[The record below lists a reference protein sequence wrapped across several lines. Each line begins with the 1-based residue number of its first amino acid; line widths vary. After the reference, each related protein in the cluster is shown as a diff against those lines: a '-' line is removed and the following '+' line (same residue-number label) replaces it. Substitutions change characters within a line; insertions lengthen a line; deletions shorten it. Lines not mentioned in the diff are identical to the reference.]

1 MTVGIDI
8 GTTSVKAIAADAS
21 GSILART
28 RIPHELTTNPPGTF
42 EHEPAQAW
50 RTDIVEALAA
60 VSSGLEVAGVCVAA
74 MVPSLTAVDAS
85 GTAIAPGL
93 LYGDRRG
100 RHERGDPQLPGDGG
114 ELLAFLAWLA
124 DHSPDAT
131 GYWPAQ
137 ALANHA
143 LCGEGVIDTY
153 TAMTAYP
160 LFDLTAWDA
169 SLAASA
175 GANVQ
180 QLPRVVAQTDPAGT
194 VSAGLPAAGALLAPG
209 TVDGYAEQIVSGANE
224 PGDVLVICGTTLIT
238 WAVTE
243 HWGTAPGTWTIP
255 HHFSKHC
262 LVGGPS
268 NAGGLFQDH
277 VTRLVGALDTAG
289 DAAATLGAEQ
299 VPVWLPYVRGE
310 RTPLHRHDLRAQ
322 LHDVGLDHG
331 PASIL
336 RAAREA
342 AAFVVRHHVELAET
356 VGFEPR
362 RIVATG
368 GGTRSA
374 GLMQALADGTGLP
387 VDVSE
392 SPEGA
397 ARGAAYLARCAAGL
411 ADDVT
416 RADAWARIGHR
427 VEPRPGWVEACHGRY
442 ARFRALTA
450 AALEATPPAHAPG
463 QGGQDLTI

>member
-8 GTTSVKAIAADAS
+8 GTTSVKAVATDAA
-21 GSILART
+21 GSIIARA
-28 RIPHELTTNPPGTF
+28 RIPHLLRTSPPGTF
-42 EHEPAQAW
+42 EHEPGRAW
-50 RTDIVEALAA
+50 RTDVVEALAA
-60 VSSGLEVAGVCVAA
+60 VAGGLDVAGICVAA
-74 MVPSLTAVDAS
+74 MVPSLTAVDSS
-85 GTAIAPGL
+85 GSALAPGL

-100 RHERGDPQLPGDGG
+100 RHARGDPQLPGDGG

-124 DHSPDAT
+124 DQFPDAA

-137 ALANHA
+137 AVANHA

-160 LFDLTAWDA
+160 LFDLNAWDA
-169 SLAASA
+169 SLATAV
-175 GANVQ
+175 GATLE
-180 QLPRVVAQTDPAGT
+180 QLARIVTQTDPAGT
-194 VSAGLPAAGALLAPG
+194 VTDGLPAAGAVLAPG
-209 TVDGYAEQIVSGANE
+209 TVDGYAEQIMSGANE

-243 HWGTAPGTWTIP
+243 HWATAEGTWTVP
-255 HHFSKHC
+255 HHFSRHC
-262 LVGGPS
+262 LIGGPS

-277 VTRLVGALDTAG
+277 VARLVGPIDSREG
-289 DAAATLGAEQ
+289 AATALEPGQ

-310 RTPLHRHDLRAQ
+310 RTPLHRDDLRAG
-322 LHDVGLDHG
+322 LHDIGLDHG

-336 RAAREA
+336 RAAQEA
-342 AAFVVRHHVELAET
+342 AAFVVRHHIELAET

-362 RIVATG
+362 RIVAAG

-387 VDVSE
+387 VDVSA

-397 ARGAAYLARCAAGL
+397 ARGAAYLARCAVGL
-411 ADDVT
+411 ADGVT
-416 RADAWARIGHR
+416 GADAWARTGHR
-427 VEPRPGWVEACHGRY
+427 VQPRPDWVEACRARY
-442 ARFRALTA
+442 TRFRALTS
-450 AALEATPPAHAPG
+450 AALAEAPG
-463 QGGQDLTI
+463 RPDPDRVIRT